1 VAEIGQVFL
10 HIINNVCGKISQ
22 LKTMKYQLVLQFAA
36 DSMEDFDRLVALE
49 ARLIEELDDVATVDG
64 HDFGLGEFNIFVL
77 TDDPATVFGKA
88 HGIVI
93 SQGVPNGMRSAY
105 REMDGEDYVILWPSS
120 LTEFSV
126 L

>member
-1 VAEIGQVFL
+1 
-10 HIINNVCGKISQ
+10 
-22 LKTMKYQLVLQFAA
+22 MKYQLVLQFAA
-36 DSMEDFDRLVALE
+36 DSTEDFDRLIALE
-49 ARLIEELDDVATVDG
+49 DRLIEELDVATVDG
-64 HDFGLGEFNIFVL
+64 HDFGSGEFNIFVL

-88 HGIVI
+88 HGIVT
-93 SQGVPNGMRSAY
+93 SQGVPNALRSAY